1 MNYKE
6 LISDIKE
13 LQKDITIIEGIV
25 DLQETKASYNNEIE
39 YKMNNYE
46 SNFWVILGNAIE
58 EDINMC
64 LEDSGF
70 DLRND
75 SLIGEGEYHFE
86 AVLKYDK
93 GDYIS
98 SDRGYW
104 YIEYIEFHFHQTL
117 LERDREEKLSKLL
130 DDDMDI
136 FS

>member
-13 LQKDITIIEGIV
+13 LQKDITIIEGII
-25 DLQETKASYNNEIE
+25 DIHEENHSYNLDYIIKNCE
-39 YKMNNYE
+39 N
-46 SNFWVILGNAIE
+46 SFWVILGNASE
-58 EDINMC
+58 QDITEC
-64 LEDSGF
+64 LKSDSF
-70 DLRND
+70 DERND
-75 SLIGEGEYHFE
+75 GLIGEGEYHFE
-86 AVLKYDK
+86 AILKYDK
-93 GDYIS
+93 SDYIS

-104 YIEYIEFHFHQTL
+104 YIEYIQFHFHQTF